1 MARTGKTRT
10 VLISLT
16 AAAVALSAAAVLLYA
31 YRGPLFGV
39 KTKKTLLNT
48 AVFENSQNQ
57 DRIVKGKIEY
67 FPAMNSKD
75 WEKYPDRVR
84 EKLPLTDQRKRE
96 PGIENSF
103 DIIVE
108 SGEQFKIGETTISM
122 RDIVEKSFLREKK
135 IFEEKIN
142 ATGDTQPETIEKY
155 GIYIVVKPGDNLWNI
170 HFDLIKEYY
179 RSRGLTLPD
188 KADEPLENN
197 ASSGVG
203 KILKF
208 SEKLVTIYN
217 TIENR
222 VDDDIDLL
230 EPLSKIVVYNM
241 NEVFALLKK
250 INYKNMDKI
259 RFDGETIWI
268 AANNNL

>member
-1 MARTGKTRT
+1 MAMTGKART
-10 VLISLT
+10 VFISLT

-31 YRGPLFGV
+31 YRVPLFGV
-39 KTKKTLLNT
+39 KTKKTLQNT
-48 AVFENSQNQ
+48 AVFESNQNQ

-67 FPAMNSKD
+67 FPTMDSKD
-75 WEKYPDRVR
+75 RKKYPDRVR
-84 EKLPLTDQRKRE
+84 EKEL
-96 PGIENSF
+96 GIENSF
-103 DIIVE
+103 DMIVE
-108 SGEQFKIGETTISM
+108 SDEQFKIGEITISM

-142 ATGDTQPETIEKY
+142 ESGKTKPGKIEKY
-155 GIYIVVKPGDNLWNI
+155 GIYIVKPGDNLWNI

-188 KADEPLENN
+188 NADEPLENN

-222 VDDDIDLL
+222 VDDDINLL

-268 AANNNL
+268 AAHNNL

>member
-16 AAAVALSAAAVLLYA
+16 AVAVALSLAAMLLYA
-31 YRGPLFGV
+31 YRAPLFGV
-39 KTKKTLLNT
+39 TTQKTLQNT
-48 AVFENSQNQ
+48 AVFDSNENQ

-67 FPAMNSKD
+67 LPEMNSKD
-75 WEKYPDRVR
+75 RGKT
-84 EKLPLTDQRKRE
+84 PLTDQRKKE
-96 PGIENSF
+96 LGIENSF
-103 DIIVE
+103 DMIVE
-108 SGEQFKIGETTISM
+108 SGEQFKIGEIIISM

-142 ATGDTQPETIEKY
+142 ASGDTHPETIEKY
-155 GIYIVVKPGDNLWNI
+155 GIYIVKPGDNLWNI
-170 HFDLIKEYY
+170 HFNLIKAYY